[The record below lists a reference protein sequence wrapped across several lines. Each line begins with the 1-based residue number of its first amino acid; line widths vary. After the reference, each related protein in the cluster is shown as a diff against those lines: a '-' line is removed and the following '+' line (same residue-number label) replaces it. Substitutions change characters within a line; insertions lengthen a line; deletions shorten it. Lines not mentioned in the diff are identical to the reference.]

1 LAGLGAKRMTKIE
14 SISGAASRSQADD
27 ELPETISDAGI
38 GIWQIHSP
46 KQTLHLSRTAQDL
59 LGKPWPAPGTWSE
72 FLGLIHAEDRDHASQ
87 GLEEC
92 LASGGDLT
100 IDYRVVL
107 RPERIRWLRQRGRH
121 VVAKQGMPRRL
132 RGVLLDIDEQKRT
145 ERQLRARERH
155 LESILA
161 TVPDA
166 MIVIDS
172 RGIMHSFSAAAERL
186 FGLEPAEAIGRNV
199 SMLMPEPDSSRHDSY
214 LNRYQSTGERNI
226 IGIGRVVTGR
236 RKDGSTFPM
245 HLSVGEMH
253 SGHERFFTGF
263 IRDLT
268 ERQQTQTKLQELQ
281 SELVHVSRLTA
292 MGEMA
297 ATLAHEL
304 NQPLAAI
311 SNYLKGSKRLLES
324 SSEPPISTVQ
334 EALSKGAEQA
344 LRAGQIIKRLR
355 DFVTRGE
362 TERRVERM
370 VRLVEEASAL
380 ALVGA
385 RERGVRIELTAD
397 PQVDLVLVDRVQIQQ
412 VLVNLFRNAM
422 DAMQDS
428 PRGELR
434 ITVEPAAGDM
444 VEVTVADTGPGL
456 SEEIGAKLFLPFVT
470 TKPHGMGVGLSIS
483 RSIVEAHGG
492 RLWLETNCAGERGAV
507 FRFTLPAVKSS
518 ASDG

>member
-1 LAGLGAKRMTKIE
+1 MIKSEGL
-14 SISGAASRSQADD
+14 SDAAPPSSMDD
-27 ELPETISDAGI
+27 ELPEAIADAGI
-38 GIWQIHSP
+38 GIWQMHLP
-46 KQTLHLSRTAQDL
+46 KRMLSLSRTGLDL
-59 LGKPWPAPGTWSE
+59 LGKPSPAPSTWSE
-72 FLGLIHAEDRDHASQ
+72 FLGLMHAEDRDHVSQ
-87 GLEEC
+87 ALEEC
-92 LASGGDLT
+92 LESGNDLA
-100 IDYRVVL
+100 IDYRL
-107 RPERIRWLRQRGRH
+107 HLASDRIRWLRQKGRH
-121 VVAKQGMPRRL
+121 VVARQGTSRRL
-132 RGVLLDIDEQKRT
+132 RGVLLDVDEQKRT

-155 LESILA
+155 LESILT

-166 MIVIDS
+166 MIVIDE

-186 FGLEPAEAIGRNV
+186 FGLEASEAIGRNV

-214 LNRYQSTGERNI
+214 LNRYQSTGERHI

-263 IRDLT
+263 VRDLT

-311 SNYLKGSKRLLES
+311 SNYLRGSKRLLET
-324 SSEPPISTVQ
+324 SSEPPIAAVQ
-334 EALSKGAEQA
+334 EALDKGAEQA

-362 TERRVERM
+362 TERRVERI

-385 RERGVRIELTAD
+385 RERGVRVKLTVD
-397 PQVDLVLVDRVQIQQ
+397 PQVDLVLVDRVQVQQ

-428 PRGELR
+428 PRRELR
-434 ITVEPAAGDM
+434 ISVEPAAGDM
-444 VEVTVADTGPGL
+444 VEIAVADTGPGL

-470 TKPHGMGVGLSIS
+470 TKPQGMGVGLSIS

-492 RLWLETNCAGERGAV
+492 RLWVETNRAGESGAV
-507 FRFTLPAVKSS
+507 FRFTIPVAESR
-518 ASDG
+518 ASDE